1 MSKRI
6 LVVDDEAVVLGA
18 VSKALRKT
26 DYHIDTVQSSEEALD
41 RLSEASYDVVLTDL
55 MMPGIDG
62 LGLMQRMRDMGAD
75 TQTIM
80 ITGYPTIKTAL
91 RAKRIGAFEY
101 VTKPF
106 TRQEL
111 LSVVVRALRRGD
123 SELTRSKESASSI
136 STGTVYFLPEHAWVK
151 LEPDR
156 TARIGMAPEFAST
169 VGEVVDLEL
178 PDEDALIEQ
187 GRYCVVVRAEDGV
200 EHYLHAPLSGRV
212 VEVNREL
219 QEDPELAVRDPGG
232 EGWLLRVEPQDPD
245 REIENLVPA
254 G

>member
-1 MSKRI
+1 MVKRI
-6 LVVDDEAVVLGA
+6 LVVDDEVVVLGA
-18 VSKALRKT
+18 VSKALRQT
-26 DYHIDTVQSSEEALD
+26 DYLIDTVQSAEEALE
-41 RLSEASYDVVLTDL
+41 RLAEATYDVVLTDL
-55 MMPGIDG
+55 MMPGING
-62 LGLMQRMRDMGAD
+62 LGLIRRLRDMGAE

-91 RAKRIGAFEY
+91 RAKQLGAFEY

-111 LSVVVRALRRGD
+111 LSVVVRAFRRGA
-123 SELTRSKESASSI
+123 SEPIRPKESTSSVA
-136 STGTVYFLPEHAWVK
+136 TGNLYFLPEHAWVK

-178 PDEDALIEQ
+178 PGEDTLIEQ

-212 VEVNREL
+212 VEVNREV

-232 EGWLLRVEPQDPD
+232 DGWLLRLEPQDAD

-254 G
+254 